1 MLLAPAAASASIAF
15 TRVGPSPTNAGRG
28 TVMIA
33 GNNGGGVRALTSG
46 ASSYLSP
53 NGQQVAVLDFD
64 VAGYQATNLRLKLL
78 ATGGN
83 AAAQVL
89 DVNCGPVVWSPDS
102 TKLACVDFGDYT
114 GAFNLLLIDAASGA
128 TTTIASGW
136 FAGLSFSPD
145 STKLAYVQEPT
156 SDVTGNAGTLKAID
170 LATGAIATVH
180 QGARGVA
187 WGPSAIAFATGKRHG
202 SRFSFDV
209 ATVRP
214 DGSGFR
220 QLTHFHGDAEHV
232 GVEPVA
238 WSADG
243 SRLLGGGLGDDFTAF
258 MSYAIDPIHG
268 GMRLITEGVTP
279 SGLSRDG
286 RFVVGQ
292 TGSAATSGLYLS
304 TVVRV
309 PWAGGGRPRLLLRH
323 AVNPSF
329 NG

>member
-1 MLLAPAAASASIAF
+1 MTGFRRGAAS
-15 TRVGPSPTNAGRG
+15 R
-28 TVMIA
+28 
-33 GNNGGGVRALTSG
+33 
-46 ASSYLSP
+46 
-53 NGQQVAVLDFD
+53 
-64 VAGYQATNLRLKLL
+64 LL
-78 ATGGN
+78 ATDGN

-89 DVNCGPVVWSPDS
+89 DVNRGPVVW
-102 TKLACVDFGDYT
+102 
-114 GAFNLLLIDAASGA
+114 
-128 TTTIASGW
+128 
-136 FAGLSFSPD
+136 SPD

-156 SDVTGNAGTLKAID
+156 SNVTGNAGTLKAID
-170 LATGAIATVH
+170 LATG
-180 QGARGVA
+180 
-187 WGPSAIAFATGKRHG
+187 KRHG
-202 SRFSFDV
+202 SRLSFDV
-209 ATVRP
+209 ATVQP

-220 QLTHFHGDAEHV
+220 QLTHLHGDAAHV

-258 MSYAIDPIHG
+258 MSYAIDPIHS
-268 GMRLITEGVTP
+268 GMRLITKGVTP
-279 SGLSRDG
+279 SGLSADG